1 METLPGAPDLR
12 DANFR
17 VLQRIPGKERTLDID
32 PTPPAGL
39 NQTPSSDNGLEMDW
53 KIDREIAHSEKPTL
67 FQYPSKTAFFA

>member
-32 PTPPAGL
+32 PTPPAGR
-39 NQTPSSDNGLEMDW
+39 NQTPSSDNGLEMD
-53 KIDREIAHSEKPTL
+53 SEKPTL